1 MTWHV
6 KGILFKDY
14 VRMIKRYPEID
25 WGKYLRPEDRE
36 ILDGLILPSQWYPL
50 ETYQRCGSAVYREIA
65 RGDPEMARSWGRAGM
80 DDLVELYHNNLV
92 EEGDPLETLDKFKG
106 INSRLFDFE
115 GFDLTVSGKDQVYIV
130 VDPEFGELEMEAYS
144 CQMMGSF
151 ERLIQLSGAVNI
163 KAEFRNKAW
172 EGEGKTVIEIS
183 WEAPKPGTAAGKGPK
198 KIMVIDDDEN
208 SCRLAEIT
216 LRRAGYDVT
225 VRTHALGSSAEIKSF
240 KPDLILL
247 DLMMPGLSGEAL
259 ADVIAAGIKTRP
271 RILFYSNKSPQELK
285 KLVKKKG
292 VEGFVCK
299 IYGPSALLIRVLH
312 FFTRGRGRLLL
323 TC

>member
-1 MTWHV
+1 MARHV

-14 VRMIKRYPEID
+14 IRMIKRYPEIE
-25 WGKYLRPEDRE
+25 WGKHLTPGDME
-36 ILDGLILPSQWYPL
+36 ILNRLILPSQWYPL
-50 ETYQRCGSAVYREIA
+50 ETYQRCGSAVYHEIA
-65 RGDPEMARSWGRAGM
+65 GGDPEMARSWGRASM

-92 EEGDPLETLDKFKG
+92 EEGDPLETLEKFKG
-106 INSRLFDFE
+106 INSRFFDFE
-115 GFDLTVSGKDQVYIV
+115 GFDLTVSGEDQAYII
-130 VDPEFGELEMEAYS
+130 VDPEFGELEIEAYS
-144 CQMMGSF
+144 YQMMGSF
-151 ERLIQLSGAVNI
+151 ERLIQLAGAVNI

-172 EGEGKTVIEIS
+172 EGDGKTVIDIS
-183 WEAPKPGTAAGKGPK
+183 WEVAGPGTGAGKGLK

-247 DLMMPGLSGEAL
+247 DVMMPGLSGEAL

-271 RILFYSNKSPQELK
+271 KILFYSNKSPQELSE
-285 KLVKKKG
+285 LVKKKG

-299 IYGPSALLIRVLH
+299 IDGPSALLKTVEQTL
-312 FFTRGRGRLLL
+312 GGQ
-323 TC
+323 